1 MKDELIGLGHGS
13 GGRKT
18 ARLIKELFLKH
29 LGNPILDRMEDAAE
43 LPVERG
49 RIALT
54 TDSHVV
60 EPLFFPGGDI
70 GKLAVCGTANDLAVK
85 GAKPRFMTAGFVLR
99 SGLELDVL
107 ERIVTSMA
115 EELNALE
122 MKLIAGDTK
131 VIEKGEKE
139 DCYIT
144 TAGFGTLE
152 HKKTFAPERIEPGD
166 AIIVSGELG
175 NHEAAV
181 MLARSNFGLS
191 QGIRSD
197 VASIWPLV
205 DNLINAEIDIKAMRD
220 PTRGGLATT
229 LAELSEASGFA
240 MVINEGTVPFN
251 PETRG
256 VSEMLGLDPYYLA
269 SEGRLIAIVKGEDA
283 DRTLEVLRSQEL
295 GKGAAVIGEVREKPD
310 GLWLRTLLGSE
321 RPLLI
326 LEGEQLPRIC

>member
-1 MKDELIGLGHGS
+1 MKDSFIGLGHGS

-18 ARLIKELFLKH
+18 ARLIKELFLNY
-29 LGNPILDRMEDAAE
+29 LGNPVLERLEDAAE

-54 TDSHVV
+54 TDAHVV

-85 GAKPRFMTAGFVLR
+85 GARPRFMTAGFVLKA
-99 SGLELDVL
+99 GLGLDVL
-107 ERIVTSMA
+107 ERIVASMA
-115 EELNALE
+115 EELNALGIE
-122 MKLIAGDTK
+122 LIAGDTK
-131 VIEKGEKE
+131 VIEKGDKDE
-139 DCYIT
+139 CYIT
-144 TAGFGTLE
+144 TAGFGVLE
-152 HKKTFAPERIEPGD
+152 HEKTFAPERVEPGD

-181 MLARSNFGLS
+181 MLARSNFGLG
-191 QGIRSD
+191 QNIRSD

-205 DNLINAEIDIKAMRD
+205 CALIEADVDVKVMRD

-229 LAELSEASGFA
+229 LAELSEASGFG
-240 MVINEGTVPFN
+240 MVINEEAVPFN

-269 SEGRLIAIVKGEDA
+269 SEGRLIVIVRSEHAGHA
-283 DRTLEVLRSQEL
+283 LEVLVSQQL
-295 GKGAAVIGEVREKPD
+295 GTSAAIIGEVRPTPD
-310 GLWLRTLLGSE
+310 GLWLRTLLGTE